1 MMPPPIF
8 RPQKE
13 HEKADDDRCVAT
25 RMKKG
30 HRQPMVIGDRKGDKA
45 AGQTRPST
53 KVVESTFRR
62 V

>member
-1 MMPPPIF
+1 M
-8 RPQKE
+8 PQKE
-13 HEKADDDRCVAT
+13 HGKADDDRCMAT
-25 RMKKG
+25 MMKKG
-30 HRQPMVIGDRKGDKA
+30 HRQPIAIGDRKGDNA